1 MPTESSD
8 LPDEAL
14 QLQREIDELNKMLGD
29 ADREQAKEISTLL
42 RKAKAR
48 LAEFFPAAPEP
59 LDP

>member
-1 MPTESSD
+1 MPTEPSD

-29 ADREQAKEISTLL
+29 ADPEQAKEISTLL
-42 RKAKAR
+42 RKAEAR
-48 LAEFFPAAPEP
+48 LAELFPAAPEP